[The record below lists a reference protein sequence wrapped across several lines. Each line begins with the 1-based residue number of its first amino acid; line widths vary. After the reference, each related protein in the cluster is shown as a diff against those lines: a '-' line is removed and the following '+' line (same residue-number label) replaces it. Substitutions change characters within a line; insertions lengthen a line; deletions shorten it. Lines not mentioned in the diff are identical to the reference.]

1 MQRRTFLMG
10 VLGTFAS
17 LAAGSLP
24 TAAAEQAPEG
34 GGAPAPNLPPE
45 SVSASDLDEREV
57 DYMRRRRRRRR
68 RGRYRMRRRYGRRRW
83 SRRARYRGYDRRR
96 RRSRRAIR
104 SGGLGPQ
111 RAPAPRPAAPASR
124 PALRFQ

>member
-24 TAAAEQAPEG
+24 TAAAEQATE
-34 GGAPAPNLPPE
+34 GGAPAQNLPPE
-45 SVSASDLDEREV
+45 PVSASDLDEREI

-68 RGRYRMRRRYGRRRW
+68 RGLYRMRRRYGRRRW

-96 RRSRRAIR
+96 RRSRRAVQ

-111 RAPAPRPAAPASR
+111 RAGSPRPAAPASR

>member
-1 MQRRTFLMG
+1 MERRTFLMG
-10 VLGTFAS
+10 VLGTFVS

-24 TAAAEQAPEG
+24 TAAAEQATE
-34 GGAPAPNLPPE
+34 GGAPAQNLPPE
-45 SVSASDLDEREV
+45 PVSASDLDEREI
-57 DYMRRRRRRRR
+57 DYM
-68 RGRYRMRRRYGRRRW
+68 RRW

-96 RRSRRAIR
+96 RRSRRAVR

-111 RAPAPRPAAPASR
+111 RAGSPRPAAPASR